1 MLRPS
6 SLLLLMLALALL
18 CGTSSPDQMQ
28 LAANQAVLS
37 ALYGDVQVRHGTSG
51 YHPGR
56 QGEKLVASDAVKTG
70 ANSRAQLSLRD
81 GRYVRLDQKTQLLLT
96 HVQADGLTRLRA
108 LVGGVWVTIEQK
120 LGQSAAFELETP
132 SVVCAVRGTAF
143 DCQVSDDGESV
154 ISVFDGEVEVAAEQ
168 ERVTVRPELACRH
181 RRGLRLALA
190 ALDLE
195 RREAEDFIQYNRHRD
210 ALQNLGNP
218 EVLVCLSEGPPGQ
231 PRLSS
236 VPTRSL
242 TTALWQRGF
251 SARPLSPEELRAA
264 RPGPQGWLR
273 PAAQADY
280 LLLGRITLSVE
291 RAPSRRQQRVVAVA
305 QAYLLT
311 DGDTRTL
318 VDVSAR
324 AEASGA
330 TLQQASLAAMTRV
343 GNEIAARMVPEML
356 REMCAAAP
364 GAIRVELT
372 DPLRGEARQA
382 LVASLKSIEGVQH
395 VKPLPRQP
403 GAPLSLL
410 VLGAVSP
417 EAMAAALRTQAPQVV
432 QSATAVGR
440 VVRVRS
446 RPIP

>member
-1 MLRPS
+1 MLRPLS
-6 SLLLLMLALALL
+6 PLLVLLAMALL
-18 CGTSSPDQMQ
+18 GGVGSSDQVQ

-51 YHPGR
+51 YRSGR
-56 QGEKLVASDAVKTG
+56 QGEKLVTGDAVKTG
-70 ANSRAQLSLRD
+70 ASSRAQLSLPD

-96 HVQADGLTRLRA
+96 HVQADGLTRLKA

-120 LGQSAAFELETP
+120 LGQASTFEVETP

-143 DCQVSDDGESV
+143 DCQISEDGESV

-181 RRGLRLALA
+181 RRGLKLALA

-195 RREAEDFIQYNRHRD
+195 RREAEDFVQYNRHRD

-218 EVLVCLSEGPPGQ
+218 EILVCLSEGSPGQ
-231 PRLSS
+231 PRLAT

-242 TTALWQRGF
+242 ATALWQRGF
-251 SARPLSPEELRAA
+251 TARPVGPEELRAA

-273 PAAQADY
+273 PAVEADY
-280 LLLGRITLSVE
+280 LLLGKISLNVE
-291 RAPSRRQQRVVAVA
+291 RAPSRRQQQVVAVA

-324 AEASGA
+324 AAGSGA
-330 TLQQASLAAMTRV
+330 TLQQASAAALTRL
-343 GNEIAARMVPEML
+343 GHEIAARMVPEML
-356 REMCAAAP
+356 RAMCAAAP
-364 GAIRVELT
+364 NAIRVELSG
-372 DPLRGEARQA
+372 PLPREARPA
-382 LVASLKSIEGVQH
+382 LGAILKGVAGVQH

-403 GAPLSLL
+403 GAPLGLV
-410 VLGAVSP
+410 VLGTASP
-417 EAMAAALRTQAPQVV
+417 ETLAAALRTQAPQLVET
-432 QSATAVGR
+432 ATAVGR
-440 VVRVRS
+440 VVRVRL
-446 RPIP
+446 RTTP